1 MQEKKQRRNT
11 ILLAVIL
18 LAVCSI
24 GLLVQ
29 RLNSKPVAKDP
40 ETQDSGMVALVS
52 LNGQII
58 RSLDLDE
65 DVNVLIGDRQKDYN
79 VISVKDGKVSVTEAN
94 CADLICVK
102 TGQMQTSGD
111 IIACLPHGLII
122 YITEDL
128 ETVVDGQ
135 DTQAPREEEA
145 AVE

>member
-18 LAVCSI
+18 LAVCGI

-29 RLNSKPVAKDP
+29 KMVSKPIVQDP

-52 LNGQII
+52 LNGQVI

-65 DVNVLIGDRQKDYN
+65 DTNVLIGDRETDYN
-79 VISVKDGKVSVTEAN
+79 VISVKDGKVSVTDAN
-94 CADLICVK
+94 CADKICVQ
-102 TGQMQTSGD
+102 TGQMQLSGD

-122 YITEDL
+122 YITE
-128 ETVVDGQ
+128 
-135 DTQAPREEEA
+135 EEDSGSE
-145 AVE
+145 

>member
-18 LAVCSI
+18 LAVCGI

-58 RSLDLDE
+58 QSLDLDE
-65 DVNVLIGDRQKDYN
+65 DANVLIGDRQKDYN
-79 VISVKDGKVSVTEAN
+79 VISVKDGKVSVSDAN
-94 CADLICVK
+94 CQDLICVK
-102 TGQMQTSGD
+102 TGQM
-111 IIACLPHGLII
+111 
-122 YITEDL
+122 
-128 ETVVDGQ
+128 
-135 DTQAPREEEA
+135 
-145 AVE
+145 